1 MRKIFKILLLLT
13 TTLNAAAQTDTSA
26 LLQSVEGYTEIPDYK
41 SNVNL
46 KNRQNCSL
54 LGGARFNYNNR
65 RITLF
70 ADIGMSYDLIQ
81 LNSTGKNK
89 GKRELIYQN
98 LYVPD
103 VFSLIEFSA
112 KVGIKVNLQY
122 KTIAKNRYGY

>member
-1 MRKIFKILLLLT
+1 MLLT